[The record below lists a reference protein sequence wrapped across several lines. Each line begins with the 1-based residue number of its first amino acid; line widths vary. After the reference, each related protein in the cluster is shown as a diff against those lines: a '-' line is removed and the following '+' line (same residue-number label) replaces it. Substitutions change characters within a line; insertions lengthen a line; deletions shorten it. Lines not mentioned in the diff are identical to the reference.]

1 MYDKGACRCAHR
13 TLGFYPRTASYM
25 HRFAWACRALY
36 GMVDSV
42 NDNLT
47 RPSATGTE
55 TENPAEDP
63 QTGPQAGAD
72 DFQQLTLEA
81 TVTGPGKRTEDHYER
96 GAKLT
101 IKGERGVFTY
111 KHASVSK
118 AGLVSLHLAGAGG
131 SRAVRPDQVAPVRKK
146 RYRREARSSALA
158 PDRSA
163 DQRTIGA
170 DNHGEGG
177 D

>member
-1 MYDKGACRCAHR
+1 M
-13 TLGFYPRTASYM
+13 P
-25 HRFAWACRALY
+25 
-36 GMVDSV
+36 
-42 NDNLT
+42 
-47 RPSATGTE
+47 E
-55 TENPAEDP
+55 EDP
-63 QTGPQAGAD
+63 QAGPQAGD
-72 DFQQLTLEA
+72 EDFQQLTLEA

-118 AGLVSLHLAGAGG
+118 AGLVSLHLSGAGG

-146 RYRREARSSALA
+146 RYRREAHTGAHGPSS
-158 PDRSA
+158 PP
-163 DQRTIGA
+163 DQRIIEA

-177 D
+177 E